1 MGHRHIGQSVIV
13 VMVAFLA
20 RVAVAVDDNEAL
32 LPAAEELIA
41 SSFLCVVYVGHPA
54 NATDHKTNWRV
65 VGIILASTFPAHDGR
80 NSYIIVRIYDTSYI
94 MMFCV

>member
-20 RVAVAVDDNEAL
+20 RVAVAVDDDEAL

-41 SSFLCVVYVGHPA
+41 SSFLCVVQRNGPQIKLARCWDYFFSEHPLPTTA
-54 NATDHKTNWRV
+54 ATRT
-65 VGIILASTFPAHDGR
+65 
-80 NSYIIVRIYDTSYI
+80 
-94 MMFCV
+94 